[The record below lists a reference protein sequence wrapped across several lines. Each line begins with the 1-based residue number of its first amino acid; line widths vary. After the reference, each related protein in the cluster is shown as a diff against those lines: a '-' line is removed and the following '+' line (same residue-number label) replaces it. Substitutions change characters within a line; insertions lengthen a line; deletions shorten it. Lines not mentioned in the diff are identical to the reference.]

1 LEAALERSGQ
11 PVKRGTMAH
20 EHHVYT
26 LLADCAAQ
34 RRDAA
39 ALARYAGR
47 AEELARQDGHP
58 LYQAIAYRTGAVAS
72 RLAGRL
78 SEAEGQL
85 AQAIALFSEL
95 GTTWQLGRSLFEL
108 GELNAEAGDG
118 AAAQTAYGQ
127 ALAAFE
133 RMKAKPDAARTQL
146 ALAGLG

>member
-1 LEAALERSGQ
+1 LEPALERSGQ

-47 AEELARQDGHP
+47 AEDLARRDGHR

-78 SEAEGQL
+78 SEAEERL
-85 AQAIALFSEL
+85 AQAVALFGEL
-95 GTTWQLGRSLFEL
+95 ETGWQLGRTLFEL
-108 GELNAEAGDG
+108 GELKAEAGDG
-118 AAAQTAYGQ
+118 TAAQVAYGQ

-133 RMKAKPDAARTQL
+133 RMKARPDAARTQL
-146 ALAGLG
+146 ALAKLG